1 MKHGP
6 IALIDSD
13 NPNSSK
19 GKISLKIKYQI
30 LFNNNYYLLKIV
42 ILIIL
47 DDQHRTEME
56 LALSEVKS
64 RNAFTI
70 VISDC
75 F

>member
-1 MKHGP
+1 M
-6 IALIDSD
+6 LI
-13 NPNSSK
+13 K
-19 GKISLKIKYQI
+19 KYI
-30 LFNNNYYLLKIV
+30 ICCKIV

-47 DDQHRTEME
+47 EDQHRTEME

>member
-1 MKHGP
+1 M
-6 IALIDSD
+6 LIK
-13 NPNSSK
+13 NK
-19 GKISLKIKYQI
+19 
-30 LFNNNYYLLKIV
+30 YYLLKIV
-42 ILIIL
+42 VLIIL

>member
-1 MKHGP
+1 M
-6 IALIDSD
+6 LIK
-13 NPNSSK
+13 NE
-19 GKISLKIKYQI
+19 
-30 LFNNNYYLLKIV
+30 YYLLKIV

-47 DDQHRTEME
+47 DDQNRTEME

>member
-1 MKHGP
+1 MAAEMKHGP

-13 NPNSSK
+13 NPNYSK
-19 GKISLKIKYQI
+19 
-30 LFNNNYYLLKIV
+30 V